1 MVVEYI
7 DVMNDVVDIFV
18 NRLCFFW
25 EKDGDVDNFYL
36 EL

>member
-18 NRLCFFW
+18 NRLCFLW
-25 EKDGDVDNFYL
+25 EKDGDVENFYL